1 MLHELLPLIVPH
13 PHPICWLNYYNKTDQ
28 PLSINCLCVRNTYVM
43 VSCKPME
50 VLNVYNMYNY
60 MYIYIYKLQVQVY
73 SIIILCGLQRHFI
86 TEAVLFE
93 TLLLL
98 TCSGASLYMYT
109 CWGRLDCPTATE
121 LDPHKPDQ
129 LTNLTDKHNQVNSQT
144 DTVWGGSWNCNL
156 T

>member
-1 MLHELLPLIVPH
+1 MYI
-13 PHPICWLNYYNKTDQ
+13 IC
-28 PLSINCLCVRNTYVM
+28 IIIC
-43 VSCKPME
+43 
-50 VLNVYNMYNY
+50 
-60 MYIYIYKLQVQVY
+60 IYIYKLQVQVY

-109 CWGRLDCPTATE
+109 CWGRSDCPTATE

-144 DTVWGGSWNCNL
+144 DTVWEGSCNCNL